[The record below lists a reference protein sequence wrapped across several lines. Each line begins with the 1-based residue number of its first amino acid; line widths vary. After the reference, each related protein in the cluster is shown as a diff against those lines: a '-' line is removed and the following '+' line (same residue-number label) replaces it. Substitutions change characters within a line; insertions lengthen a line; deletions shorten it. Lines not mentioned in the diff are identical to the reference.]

1 MHAFVVDL
9 VSTLST
15 AGYLFMVSAG
25 LTLVFGAMRVIN
37 LAHGSFYMYGAFL
50 VSTIIGASS
59 GALFWLAVPAAA
71 VAVGALGA
79 LVEVTVMRRLY
90 RSEHLTQLLA
100 TFALLLIFADVG
112 LRLWGTNS
120 RTVAN
125 PAPFHGRITVA
136 GATFPSYDVAIIAV
150 AVVVGLGLWAMLA
163 RTVFGWKVRA
173 VVSDPEALA
182 TTGTNTGLLLTSVFV
197 LGAALAAV
205 AGAVVAPQTSV
216 APGIDQAIIVTAFIV
231 AVIGGLGSIAGA
243 AIGALLIA
251 AAETLG
257 TRYAPNWASTLIYGV
272 LIVVLAARPWG
283 LLGAAER

>member
-15 AGYLFMVSAG
+15 AGYLFIVSAG

-50 VSTIIGASS
+50 VSTIVGASS
-59 GALFWLAVPAAA
+59 GARFWLAIPAAA

-112 LRLWGTNS
+112 LRIWGTRA
-120 RTVAN
+120 RTVGN
-125 PAPFHGRITVA
+125 PTPFGGRITLA
-136 GATFPSYDVAIIAV
+136 GATFPSYDIAIIAV
-150 AVVVGLGLWAMLA
+150 AAVVGLGLWVMLT

-182 TTGTNTGLLLTSVFV
+182 TTGTNTNLLLTSVFV

-205 AGAVVAPQTSV
+205 AGGVIAPQTSV

-231 AVIGGLGSIAGA
+231 AVIGGLGSVAGA
-243 AIGALLIA
+243 VLGSVLIA

-257 TRYAPNWASTLIYGV
+257 ARYAPNWASTLIYAV
-272 LIVVLAARPWG
+272 LIVVLAVRPWG